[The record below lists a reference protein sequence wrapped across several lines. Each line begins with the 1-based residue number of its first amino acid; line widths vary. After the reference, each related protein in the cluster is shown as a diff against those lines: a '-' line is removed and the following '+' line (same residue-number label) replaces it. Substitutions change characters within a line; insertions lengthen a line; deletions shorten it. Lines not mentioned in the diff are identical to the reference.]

1 MVRNCASPSISSSSR
16 ASLNINSLPAS
27 AIHDVGPIQGS
38 LDEDDE
44 DFDGL
49 DDALKDLESDEL
61 DSLDKEENKSVHEE

>member
-1 MVRNCASPSISSSSR
+1 M
-16 ASLNINSLPAS
+16 PAR
-27 AIHDVGPIQGS
+27 AIHDVEPIQGS

-61 DSLDKEENKSVHEE
+61 DSLDKEENKSVHEEEKQDMKLRSADLNN